1 MAGLGWLRTGTITVT
16 NGSRNVGG
24 TDTMWSGGV
33 VNPGDI
39 ILLPNGQLGEVESV
53 GSNTALTLKQA
64 YTGATASAQPYAIIR
79 MLPSGNVAADL
90 AAALQALIQRY
101 GITLDQLMEWLDS
114 TGAVSFSDGTTTLSG
129 LHGLRKLMA
138 DIVSKAPSANPVFTG
153 TVQSESISW
162 TADRQFI
169 GRTFGRLSTAPGQ
182 GLGTDSL
189 AGRYGLAL
197 TYNVLPAQG
206 GGYESIGGGQA
217 GALTTDEGRLSWS
230 RGTPTSDAG
239 QPVTF
244 TTELY
249 VSAAGNTVLGAVA
262 DDGDKLQVYGIATAA
277 GFRHRSYTRA
287 TVPSAS
293 AYARC
298 TIYVSDAVG
307 GASLAW
313 SDGAAWTS
321 FKTNAAI

>member
-1 MAGLGWLRTGTITVT
+1 MAGLGWLRAGTIAVN
-16 NGSRNVGG
+16 NGSRNVNG
-24 TDTMWSGGV
+24 TDTIWGGGV
-33 VNPGDI
+33 VNSGDI
-39 ILLPNGQLGEVESV
+39 ILLPNGTLGEVESIS
-53 GSNTALTLKQA
+53 SNTALTLKQA

-90 AAALQALIQRY
+90 AADLQALIQRY
-101 GITLDQLMEWLDS
+101 GITLDQLMEWLD
-114 TGAVSFSDGTTTLSG
+114 GASVTSFSDGTTTLSG

-138 DIVSKAPSANPVFTG
+138 DIASKAPAASPVFTG
-153 TVQSESISW
+153 TMWAESITW
-162 TADRQFI
+162 TSDKQYI
-169 GRTFGRLSTAPGQ
+169 GRTFGRLSAAPGQ
-182 GLGTDSL
+182 GLSGDTL

-197 TYNVLPAQG
+197 TYNVRPAAG

-217 GALTTDEGRLSWS
+217 GALAIDEGRLSWS

-249 VSAAGNTVLGAVA
+249 VSAAGNTVLGSVA
-262 DDGDKLQVYGIATAA
+262 DDGDKLQVSGIATAA

-307 GASLAW
+307 GASPAW

>member
-1 MAGLGWLRTGTITVT
+1 MAGLSWLRTGTITVS

-24 TDTMWSGGV
+24 TDTIWGGGV

-39 ILLPNGQLGEVESV
+39 ILLPNGTLGEVESI

-90 AAALQALIQRY
+90 AAGVQALIQRA
-101 GITLDQLMEWLDS
+101 GATFDQLFELLDS
-114 TGAVSFSDGTTTLSG
+114 YGVVSFSDGTTTLSG

-138 DIVSKAPSANPVFTG
+138 DIALRVSMDSAGRVGLGISPAFQFQIGKSSLDIAPGANPLVVLTNPAYAADTGVTLGFGFTPD
-153 TVQSESISW
+153 SIGVAL
-162 TADRQFI
+162 T
-169 GRTFGRLSTAPGQ
+169 GR
-182 GLGTDSL
+182 SL
-189 AGRYGLAL
+189 ASA
-197 TYNVLPAQG
+197 G
-206 GGYESIGGGQA
+206 GGEFEVATRSSA
-217 GALTTDEGRLSWS
+217 GAL
-230 RGTPTSDAG
+230 
-239 QPVTF
+239 
-244 TTELY
+244 
-249 VSAAGNTVLGAVA
+249 AARCRFGASGLDVFGVMAA
-262 DDGDKLQVYGIATAA
+262 D

-307 GASLAW
+307 GASPAW